1 MIAGWLSRNTLN
13 MSHTKKN
20 ELTEVVLEVLP
31 TSPEEKINKR
41 IEQNTADISL
51 IKKMIHDIRVNK

>member
-1 MIAGWLSRNTLN
+1 

-51 IKKMIHDIRVNK
+51 IKKLPQSFFSIEIQFLYW